1 MRKVKGIFKFYEI
14 MPQIF
19 SKKIPL
25 QTISSEISQMFYTGF
40 LWNTRRCNLLLAL
53 LNKKCIKNKFAN
65 SLITVQQ

>member
-40 LWNTRRCNLLLAL
+40 LWNTEDVIFC
-53 LNKKCIKNKFAN
+53 
-65 SLITVQQ
+65 